1 MVSNE
6 SLKVLMIGN
15 SFSNCV
21 LKYMPVIARE
31 LGCNLDLTSLF
42 IGGCELQRHAANI
55 FAGHEYD
62 WFSPYL
68 VKWDYSSL
76 DNQNDVPFFSLLS
89 NLEEIDNRIRGF
101 GNVPQILAA
110 ENWDIVT
117 IQQASHQSWRP
128 ESFHPWVD
136 LIITEIRRC
145 APQAKIVIQETW
157 SYSNMD
163 SRIYNNETGGAGLWG
178 FDQAEMYERLSENYR
193 ALAEKENF
201 DVIPTGKAV
210 QLFRRALPVI
220 DITDDVVGTRRIN
233 SEGKLATDTIH
244 LNSDGEYLQACVWT
258 EKLFGADVRKL
269 TTIPETLI
277 KPENVALLRKC
288 AYDACHA

>member
-1 MVSNE
+1 MISNE

-15 SFSNCV
+15 SFSICV
-21 LKYMPVIARE
+21 LKYMPAIAKE

-89 NLEEIDNRIRGF
+89 NLEEVDGRTSGF

-136 LIITEIRRC
+136 LIITEIRKL
-145 APQAKIVIQETW
+145 ASQAKIVIQETW

-163 SRIYNNETGGAGLWG
+163 SRIYNSETGGAGLWG
-178 FDQAEMYERLSENYR
+178 IDQAEMYHRLSANYKT
-193 ALAEKENF
+193 LADEEGL
-201 DVIPTGKAV
+201 DIIPTGRAI
-210 QLFRRALPVI
+210 QLFRKTLPVL
-220 DITDDVVGTRRIN
+220 DVTDDIVGTRRITE
-233 SEGKLATDTIH
+233 EGRLATDTIH
-244 LNSDGEYLQACVWT
+244 LNPDGEYLQACVWT
-258 EKLFGADVRKL
+258 EKLFGADVRNLKS
-269 TTIPETLI
+269 IPETLL
-277 KPENVALLRKC
+277 KPENIDRLRKC
-288 AYDACHA
+288 AHEAVF